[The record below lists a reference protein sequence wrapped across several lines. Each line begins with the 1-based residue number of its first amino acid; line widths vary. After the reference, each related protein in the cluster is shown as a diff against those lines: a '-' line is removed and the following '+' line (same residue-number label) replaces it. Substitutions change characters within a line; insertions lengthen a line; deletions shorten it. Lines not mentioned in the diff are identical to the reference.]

1 MMRITCLCGT
11 KINQESDLNGQMY
24 LKYESNANW
33 QRIMTTGYLSSGS
46 WQSSMQSSATWHLFR
61 GKQVNQVG
69 FAVQLPTGV
78 SYFNCQDLCSFTLI
92 ILFCAP

>member
-1 MMRITCLCGT
+1 
-11 KINQESDLNGQMY
+11 MY

-33 QRIMTTGYLSSGS
+33 QRIMTIYDDR
-46 WQSSMQSSATWHLFR
+46 LFVIWVLAKFYAKFCNVAPLR
-61 GKQVNQVG
+61 GKQVSQGG

-92 ILFCAP
+92 ILFCAL